1 MNVTHEVW
9 VARSGHSTLFN
20 LPYKDEES
28 HNPTI
33 ANNQQSYWPG
43 VKQGFTNGLG
53 KGPQL
58 VIQNQIKT
66 EKL

>member
-20 LPYKDEES
+20 LPYKDAEN

-33 ANNQQSYWPG
+33 ANNQQSY
-43 VKQGFTNGLG
+43 
-53 KGPQL
+53 
-58 VIQNQIKT
+58 
-66 EKL
+66 